1 MQGDLGDGMIDFCI
15 SRLRC
20 PESIYRPRGDGM
32 NCLAPLVIGS
42 MEKRKAVAGSGTI
55 TIGAHQSEP
64 LIIE

>member
-1 MQGDLGDGMIDFCI
+1 
-15 SRLRC
+15 
-20 PESIYRPRGDGM
+20 M